1 MVKQREKSRGKKGT
15 CLKQICIYMYIY
27 IRTQDNTHG
36 VSFVSA
42 SPFVS
47 TPLMVLYRKSAK
59 NTHRCFCFQ
68 PPQRKKANDRAE
80 FLLIY
85 IYIYIYIYMCLFFFL
100 FSLLPP
106 LLLAS
111 HGDLTVEGARRRLKK
126 FCGGYS
132 LFIIII
138 IVILLFVEFA
148 PRTVARKKK
157 KTANFLFAFAVCF
170 QMSAFFFFGATFLKK
185 NKNNNNNN

>member
-68 PPQRKKANDRAE
+68 LPQRKKANDRAE
-80 FLLIY
+80 FLLFYFI
-85 IYIYIYIYMCLFFFL
+85 CVSFL
-100 FSLLPP
+100 FPFFSPSSP
-106 LLLAS
+106 S
-111 HGDLTVEGARRRLKK
+111 FSVSRRPNNRGSQTTFEEILWWI
-126 FCGGYS
+126 
-132 LFIIII
+132 LFIYYYYFHF
-138 IVILLFVEFA
+138 VICGVCSPYSSA
-148 PRTVARKKK
+148 KKK
-157 KTANFLFAFAVCF
+157 KKPRTFSLPSLFAF
-170 QMSAFFFFGATFLKK
+170 K
-185 NKNNNNNN
+185 